1 MYHAARGLY
10 SYATSKV
17 NATCSSGHGTGAAK
31 RQLSVTRQECGCQ
44 KRPSN
49 PRYKTRWLG
58 HEGED
63 KEL

>member
-1 MYHAARGLY
+1 MYHAAKGLY
-10 SYATSKV
+10 SYATSRA
-17 NATCSSGHGTGAAK
+17 NTSGHGTGAAK
-31 RQLSVTRQECGCQ
+31 RQLSVARQECGCQ